1 MRAGSEAW
9 SSAKHWKIQL
19 RSCSFGSS
27 KRSSAWERK
36 TQWRRLFLQPLKKNR
51 KEKTLL
57 FIITLPLGNIMYGL
71 WLYPNRELWIVDT
84 IDIWW
89 HLKWEILRVMLI
101 FHHIFLSVAIY
112 IDSLFF
118 QILVIFPE
126 NEKFQ
131 TGYALKRNICLS

>member
-1 MRAGSEAW
+1 MKFSQALKDPIKELFF
-9 SSAKHWKIQL
+9 WKLQEKFSL
-19 RSCSFGSS
+19 R
-27 KRSSAWERK
+27 KEN
-36 TQWRRLFLQPLKKNR
+36 TVERRLFLQPLKKNR

-101 FHHIFLSVAIY
+101 FHHIFLSFAIY